1 MSTQNSWPP
10 PLFIFVDNV
19 NANNNNNDNE
29 DSKNVPVIDAELR
42 EAMDRLDKT
51 LQERRK
57 TKNPFP
63 VLKKPDFV
71 DQLEVLRN
79 AFGPVKQLPKS
90 EVQQEQDIL
99 DKISQLIRLQVSI
112 R

>member
-1 MSTQNSWPP
+1 MTN
-10 PLFIFVDNV
+10 FVDNANNV
-19 NANNNNNDNE
+19 NANNNNDNDNE
-29 DSKNVPVIDAELR
+29 ESKNVPVIDAELR

-51 LQERRK
+51 LQERRRA
-57 TKNPFP
+57 KNPFP